1 MLKTITYEP
10 SEELIKLFE
19 ECLQGRIT
27 SQEFK
32 KQASKTEQSIQI
44 ASQIREEG
52 HTPQHFSMTKFAQDN
67 VSGYKLELTYVEL

>member
-19 ECLQGRIT
+19 DCLQGRIT

-32 KQASKTEQSIQI
+32 KKACKTEQSIQI

-52 HTPQHFSMTKFAQDN
+52 HTPQHFSMTKFAKDN
-67 VSGYKLELTYVEL
+67 VSGYKLKLTYVEL